1 MHLTI
6 NRAALSRAI
15 TAAGRAVES
24 RNTVPI
30 LSNLLLAATDDGL
43 TVTGT
48 DLDVVVTIQ
57 AEADV
62 RAPGAVCV
70 DAKLLG
76 DISKKAGADDV
87 LLSLEDD
94 KLIVKSGRSRFAL
107 QTLPAIDFPTMGAA
121 TYAATF
127 DIDLAA
133 LFAPVQFAISSEET
147 RYYLNGIFF
156 HGTEAGVIAVAT
168 DGHRLSRHVS
178 APVGAFAGVIV
189 PRKTVGLLPKGVVT
203 VQVSDTKIRIQADGF
218 ELISKL
224 IDGTF
229 PDYQRVIP
237 ANNERIV
244 TVDRDAMMK
253 AADRVASI
261 SSEKGKAVKLSVAPG
276 GIVLSARSEV
286 GAAEDE
292 VAVEYSGE
300 PFDIGFNSAYLRDLF
315 TVLPAGPVVM
325 KLTENGPGLVES
337 PAFEGLTMVVM
348 PMRV

>member
-30 LSNLLLAATDDGL
+30 LSNLLLTATDDGL

-57 AEADV
+57 AQADV

-76 DISKKAGADDV
+76 DIAKKAGADDV
-87 LLSLEDD
+87 LLSLDD
-94 KLIVKSGRSRFAL
+94 DRLIVKSGRSRFAL
-107 QTLPAIDFPTMGAA
+107 QTLPAADFPTMGAA

-133 LFAPVQFAISSEET
+133 LFAPVQFAISNEAT
-147 RYYLNGIFF
+147 RYYLNGVYF
-156 HGTEAGVIAVAT
+156 HGGGGKITAVAT
-168 DGHRLSRHVS
+168 DGHRLSRHIINEDFI
-178 APVGAFAGVIV
+178 AFVGVIV
-189 PRKTVGLLPKGVVT
+189 PTKTVGLLPKGVVT
-203 VQVSDTKIRIQADGF
+203 VQVSDNKIRIDADGL
-218 ELISKL
+218 EIISKL

-229 PDYQRVIP
+229 PDYERVIP
-237 ANNERIV
+237 TENDRVV
-244 TVDRDAMMK
+244 TVDRDTMMK

-261 SSEKGKAVKLSVAPG
+261 SSERGKAVKLAVAPG
-276 GIVLSARSEV
+276 GIVLSSRSDV
-286 GAAEDE
+286 GTAEDE
-292 VAVEYSGE
+292 VAADYSGE
-300 PFDIGFNSAYLRDLF
+300 PFEIGFQFALRPRP
-315 TVLPAGPVVM
+315 VHRPARWRCRHEADG
-325 KLTENGPGLVES
+325 ERPGSRGV
-337 PAFEGLTMVVM
+337 AGV
-348 PMRV
+348 